1 MLAIGPCDDQGAR
14 TCEVCGER
22 RSGGHFRIRPLRGSG
37 HRVVCSHCIRGLVEK
52 AVAAAGKR
60 KPAKHKNPNLR
71 SAELPSQTAQ
81 PC

>member
-1 MLAIGPCDDQGAR
+1 MLAIEPCDDRGAR

-52 AVAAAGKR
+52 AVTAAGKR
-60 KPAKHKNPNLR
+60 NARKNKQHN
-71 SAELPSQTAQ
+71 
-81 PC
+81 